1 MQHRVGC
8 GCGWYYETADARI
21 DTSTFGDNYCPVD
34 NREKILPV
42 SLHRATLGVMT
53 RSHPNDR
60 HDTYSFLLDVSDF
73 LRSLD
78 GMSDWSD
85 RITAIADENFDPS
98 VDGDK

>member
-1 MQHRVGC
+1 M
-8 GCGWYYETADARI
+8 
-21 DTSTFGDNYCPVD
+21 
-34 NREKILPV
+34 

>member
-1 MQHRVGC
+1 MSEPSQ
-8 GCGWYYETADARI
+8 
-21 DTSTFGDNYCPVD
+21 DN
-34 NREKILPV
+34 
-42 SLHRATLGVMT
+42 
-53 RSHPNDR
+53 SHPNDR

-98 VDGDK
+98 VDGDE

>member
-1 MQHRVGC
+1 MP
-8 GCGWYYETADARI
+8 
-21 DTSTFGDNYCPVD
+21 PVSSA
-34 NREKILPV
+34 V

>member
-1 MQHRVGC
+1 MS
-8 GCGWYYETADARI
+8 ETDRNEPGLSH
-21 DTSTFGDNYCPVD
+21 TG
-34 NREKILPV
+34 LPSV
-42 SLHRATLGVMT
+42 THMCA
-53 RSHPNDR
+53 NDR

>member
-1 MQHRVGC
+1 MPADRNTRTDNFPAVVRIAWPNTDCEHC
-8 GCGWYYETADARI
+8 GGPI
-21 DTSTFGDNYCPVD
+21 DV
-34 NREKILPV
+34 LPV